1 MISSV
6 YWYPPEVSGIF
17 SIKHRQNMSTTRDA
31 FSPTG
36 SWETQSEDMDD
47 DMDYE
52 VSEVAFH
59 HHHNPTMKLESGEEE
74 EKEKEKNTR

>member
-1 MISSV
+1 
-6 YWYPPEVSGIF
+6 
-17 SIKHRQNMSTTRDA
+17 MSTTRDV

-74 EKEKEKNTR
+74 EKEKTFADEGNGTRCSSPTTK

>member
-1 MISSV
+1 MILSV
-6 YWYPPEVSGIF
+6 YWYPPEVPGIF

-59 HHHNPTMKLESGEEE
+59 HHHNPTMKLERGEEE
-74 EKEKEKNTR
+74 EREIKNTR